1 MRRTF
6 FAFLAV
12 TAPLCAQ
19 AQTAGTP
26 SAAPVEA
33 GRRSEELRGL
43 EDGARASE
51 AERRKMEAEVERM
64 RADRARLAAALID
77 TARKVQDAESRA
89 GEAERRLDALT
100 GSESAIRASLESRRG
115 LIAEVLAAAQRM
127 GRRPPPAILA
137 DPADMLRAIR
147 SAMMLG
153 AVLPQLREETQA
165 LADDLTEMTRL
176 RAAIVAEK
184 GRLAEELATLSGE
197 RQRLAGLIEERKASL
212 GQAEQALAA
221 TRLRAAEL
229 ARQATSLKELIQ
241 RMEGEATAAA
251 RAAQDARR
259 ADDAQRAE
267 AAAHV
272 RARLA
277 LAPTLDPARL
287 TPGAPFL
294 SLKGKMP
301 YPAAGDV
308 AKAYGAPDG
317 FGGAEKGLS
326 LRVRPGGAVTAPADA
341 RVAFAGPW
349 RSWGRLLILDAG
361 EGYYLVLA
369 GLARVDVEVGQFVL
383 AGEPVGAMGEG
394 AARAAA
400 AVSTGA
406 PVATAAAQPGSAPGV
421 MAGAMAGMTS
431 GMGPSA
437 SGGLPV
443 GGVDPILYVEFRKDG
458 SSIDPGPWWAKRD
471 ARPDARQDVR
481 QDSEKVRG

>member
-1 MRRTF
+1 MRRTSLVLF
-6 FAFLAV
+6 AV

-19 AQTAGTP
+19 AQTAGTG
-26 SAAPVEA
+26 ALAPPAEI

-51 AERRKMEAEVERM
+51 AERRAIEAEVERM

-77 TARKVQDAESRA
+77 TARKVQNAEAGA

-100 GSESAIRASLESRRG
+100 GSEAAIRASLESRRG
-115 LIAEVLAAAQRM
+115 LIADVLAAAQRM

-165 LADDLTEMTRL
+165 LADDLAEMARL
-176 RAAIVAEK
+176 RSAIAAEQ
-184 GRLAEELATLSGE
+184 GRLSQELNALSGE
-197 RQRLAGLIEERKASL
+197 RERLAGLVEERKATL

-221 TRLRAAEL
+221 ARLRSAEL
-229 ARQATSLKELIQ
+229 ARQTTSLKELIQ
-241 RMEGEATAAA
+241 RMEGEASAAA
-251 RAAQDARR
+251 RAAEDARR
-259 ADDAQRAE
+259 ADDVQRAE

-287 TPGAPFL
+287 APAQAF
-294 SLKGKMP
+294 SALKGKLP
-301 YPAAGDV
+301 YPAAGEV

-326 LRVRPGGAVTAPADA
+326 LRVRPGAAVTAPADA

-369 GLARVDVEVGQFVL
+369 GLARADVEVGQFVL
-383 AGEPVGAMGEG
+383 AGEPIGAMGEG

-400 AVSTGA
+400 AISATTQTASAAGVATTGA
-406 PVATAAAQPGSAPGV
+406 SMSGMAATA
-421 MAGAMAGMTS
+421 
-431 GMGPSA
+431 SA
-437 SGGLPV
+437 SGGLTV
-443 GGVDPILYVEFRKDG
+443 GGADPILYVELRKDG

-471 ARPDARQDVR
+471 ARPDLRQDVR